1 MTFRMIFRPPRA
13 GLFAVR
19 ARSVRSTIRLSVM
32 AKVTVVV
39 IMGIAGCGKPPD
51 MRDQRLA
58 EFAQDVMK
66 TQKEQNDR
74 IADQSQA
81 VVKQS
86 QHVAEAARDLVRQDA
101 EARREMVLVHAD
113 LISRLDKQRSVIE
126 EARDRLEQ
134 ERREIALRRNRDP
147 VIARA
152 VETVGLS
159 ILCLV
164 PVAVSLYVIRQ
175 MTAGHADDAVVAELL
190 TVELARTAPK
200 LLALP
205 SASMAAIEDGS
216 DKRPSP
222 GCSGHCPDHNA
233 GDEPAHARTG
243 HRAEAND
250 SGDRCR
256 SSRPQT
262 AANRSFATPKGTF
275 DSIEGPEDP
284 DDDPDA
290 WMGRIDF
297 PDDDFAED
305 DLGPEA
311 YPDRFRRD

>member
-1 MTFRMIFRPPRA
+1 MTFRMIFRPPKV

-19 ARSVRSTIRLSVM
+19 VRSVRSMIRISGVAM
-32 AKVTVVV
+32 EIV
-39 IMGIAGCGKPPD
+39 ITCIAGCGKPPD

-74 IADQSQA
+74 IADQSLA

-86 QHVAEAARDLVRQDA
+86 HHVAEAARDLVRRDA

-113 LISRLDKQRSVIE
+113 LVSRLDQQRSLVE

-134 ERREIALRRNRDP
+134 ERREIAHRRSRDP

-152 VETVGLS
+152 VESVGLS

-205 SASMAAIEDGS
+205 PASVTGIEAEKGKRSPQKGRGCRSEQAAAAEAGSAF
-216 DKRPSP
+216 
-222 GCSGHCPDHNA
+222 
-233 GDEPAHARTG
+233 TG
-243 HRAEAND
+243 HRG
-250 SGDRCR
+250 S
-256 SSRPQT
+256 QH
-262 AANRSFATPKGTF
+262 
-275 DSIEGPEDP
+275 DP
-284 DDDPDA
+284 DENPDEDPDA

-297 PDDDFAED
+297 PSDESFPEDDDFD
-305 DLGPEA
+305 PDA
-311 YPDRFRRD
+311 YQDRFRRE

>member
-1 MTFRMIFRPPRA
+1 MKLRTIFRPPKV
-13 GLFAVR
+13 GLFAVWV
-19 ARSVRSTIRLSVM
+19 RSVRSMIRLSGM
-32 AKVTVVV
+32 ATAVAIT
-39 IMGIAGCGKPPD
+39 GIAGCGDPPD

-113 LISRLDKQRSVIE
+113 LVSRLDKQRSVVE

-134 ERREIALRRNRDP
+134 ERREIAHRRSRDP

-152 VETVGLS
+152 VESVGLS
-159 ILCLV
+159 VLCLV
-164 PVAVSLYVIRQ
+164 PVAVSLFVIRQ

-190 TVELARTAPK
+190 TVELARTAQK
-200 LLALP
+200 LLSLP
-205 SASMAAIEDGS
+205 SASVAAIEDCKGDGS
-216 DKRPSP
+216 PQAGRGHRPEQCDEDEARP
-222 GCSGHCPDHNA
+222 TFSGH
-233 GDEPAHARTG
+233 RTSQ
-243 HRAEAND
+243 HDPNED
-250 SGDRCR
+250 S
-256 SSRPQT
+256 
-262 AANRSFATPKGTF
+262 
-275 DSIEGPEDP
+275 

-290 WMGRIDF
+290 WMSRIDF
-297 PDDDFAED
+297 PEDDDF
-305 DLGPEA
+305 GPEE
-311 YPDRFRRD
+311 YPDRFRRE

>member
-1 MTFRMIFRPPRA
+1 MKFRIIFRPPKV
-13 GLFAVR
+13 GLSAVR
-19 ARSVRSTIRLSVM
+19 VRSVRSMIRLSGM
-32 AKVTVVV
+32 AMAVAITCV
-39 IMGIAGCGKPPD
+39 AGCGKPPD

-86 QHVAEAARDLVRQDA
+86 QHVAEAARDLVRHDA

-113 LISRLDKQRSVIE
+113 LVSRIDKQRSVVE

-134 ERREIALRRNRDP
+134 ERSEIAHRRSRDP

-152 VETVGLS
+152 VESVGLS
-159 ILCLV
+159 VLCLV

-175 MTAGHADDAVVAELL
+175 MTAGHADDGVVAELL
-190 TVELARTAPK
+190 TVELARSAPK

-205 SASMAAIEDGS
+205 SASVAAIEEGS
-216 DKRPSP
+216 GKRPSP
-222 GCSGHCPDHNA
+222 GSSGQGIDSDQVGVALSGHR
-233 GDEPAHARTG
+233 GS
-243 HRAEAND
+243 AND
-250 SGDRCR
+250 PGDRFS
-256 SSRPQT
+256 SSRPRT
-262 AANRSFATPKGTF
+262 TANRSFATTKGTF

-284 DDDPDA
+284 DNDPDA

-297 PDDDFAED
+297 PDDDGLAD
-305 DLGPEA
+305 DDFGPDG
-311 YPDRFRRD
+311 YPDRFRRE

>member
-1 MTFRMIFRPPRA
+1 MAAMI
-13 GLFAVR
+13 
-19 ARSVRSTIRLSVM
+19 IC
-32 AKVTVVV
+32 
-39 IMGIAGCGKPPD
+39 IAGCGKRPD

-81 VVKQS
+81 VVRQS
-86 QHVAEAARDLVRQDA
+86 QHVAEAARDLVRHDA

-113 LISRLDKQRSVIE
+113 LVSRLDQQRAVVE

-134 ERREIALRRNRDP
+134 ERREIAHRRSHDP

-152 VETVGLS
+152 VESVGLS
-159 ILCLV
+159 IICLV

-175 MTAGHADDAVVAELL
+175 MTAGHVDDAVVAELL
-190 TVELARTAPK
+190 TVELARSASK

-205 SASMAAIEDGS
+205 SASVAAIEDGGGERS
-216 DKRPSP
+216 PP
-222 GCSGHCPDHNA
+222 GCGGHY
-233 GDEPAHARTG
+233 PAHDAANQPESSRTG
-243 HRAEAND
+243 HRCSPN
-250 SGDRCR
+250 
-256 SSRPQT
+256 
-262 AANRSFATPKGTF
+262 
-275 DSIEGPEDP
+275 DP

-297 PDDDFAED
+297 PDDDDGFAD
-305 DLGPEA
+305 DDFGPDG
-311 YPDRFRRD
+311 YPDRFRR